1 MSLIPLGRER
11 STHLLALPVLQSREF
26 GEHRGQLE
34 FWLGSHDE
42 PVIVLGEYLD
52 CIAQPISLLVGQLLV
67 RELQEIPL
75 RYPVDPCELD
85 HLQASILELAVEGG
99 SYNITDPHLHRRV
112 ASCLAFLDAV

>member
-52 CIAQPISLLVGQLLV
+52 CIPHPTTLLVGKPLV
-67 RELQEIPL
+67 PDLKQIPS
-75 RYPVDPCELD
+75 RYPENPCDLY
-85 HLQASILELAVEGG
+85 HLQASILEPAVEGDP
-99 SYNITDPHLHRRV
+99 YNIPTPPLHR
-112 ASCLAFLDAV
+112 APSHGLT